1 MKENKFKWMVYALLF
16 LILYYVSK
24 EGVYIWFSG
33 ISAFM
38 YGIGVFDA
46 IIEVISKYKYSK
58 KLK

>member
-46 IIEVISKYKYSK
+46 IIEVIYSK
-58 KLK
+58 KPK

>member
-1 MKENKFKWMVYALLF
+1 MAKFKKGQHIRNKYNGM
-16 LILYYVSK
+16 
-24 EGVYIWFSG
+24 VYIWFSC

>member
-1 MKENKFKWMVYALLF
+1 MKKENNFKWMVYALLF

-38 YGIGVFDA
+38 YCIGLFA
-46 IIEVISKYKYSK
+46 TIIEDINKYIKRK
-58 KLK
+58 RK